1 MNARIR
7 RITTTLGAG
16 LILLASVSCGDLR
29 TQGRSPSILIIDEL
43 QAASGANPAELGGFL
58 HSDVETIVEGA
69 RTIFNDIGQVTLRI
83 TLKDVGNPG
92 APSGPSTLNAV
103 TVTRYRVEYNRA
115 DGLNTPGVHV
125 PYPID
130 GGVTATVTA
139 TPIDIPF
146 EIVRHQAK
154 QEAPLKAMV
163 GFGGR
168 AFISTIA
175 KVTFYGRD
183 QVGNEVQATGL
194 ITVDFADF
202 ADPE

>member
-7 RITTTLGAG
+7 RITTALGAG
-16 LILLASVSCGDLR
+16 AILLASVSCGDLR

-43 QAASGANPAELGGFL
+43 QAASGAAPAELGGFL
-58 HSDVETIVEGA
+58 LSDVQTIVEG
-69 RTIFNDIGQVTLRI
+69 TPSIFNDIGQVTLRV

-92 APSGPSTLNAV
+92 APSAPSTLNAV
-103 TVTRYRVEYNRA
+103 TVTRYRVEYVRA
-115 DGLNTPGVHV
+115 DGRNTLGVDV

-154 QEAPLKAMV
+154 EEAPLKAMV
-163 GFGGR
+163 GNGGR
-168 AFISTIA
+168 GLISTIA
-175 KVTFYGRD
+175 RVTFYGRD
-183 QVGNEVQATGL
+183 QVGNEVQTMGL
-194 ITVDFADF
+194 ISVNFGDF